1 MIKALKFL
9 NIFLILLVFP
19 ISSLIVRNYFI
30 YKYSHQEKEVIKSST
45 TVYKPVQNNIQSYA
59 PIIENALFPTSHTRL
74 APIDI
79 NSDISGEGV
88 DNGKDVNLSV
98 SDYLHLRGTIIGQ
111 KNYAIF
117 ETKGDR
123 KEGIF
128 KVGESVFETG
138 VLRNVDK
145 DKALLLRGSKE
156 LSFDI
161 DTENIHILPSPNQQ
175 PPQNYADLS
184 PMSKKVG
191 EKDWII
197 DQRALFKAMEDMGQV
212 LTDAR
217 LTPNVVEGKVE
228 GFRIT
233 EIKPRGIFDAI
244 GLKNGDVLIRVN
256 NYDIDTPERAIQVI
270 SGLKGETRVNLDL
283 MRDGQ
288 RVSFNYQIK

>member
-1 MIKALKFL
+1 MIKVFKFL
-9 NIFLILLVFP
+9 NILLMLLIFP
-19 ISSLIVRNYFI
+19 VSSLIVRNYLI
-30 YKYSHQEKEVIKSST
+30 YKYSPQEKEMIKSSA
-45 TVYKPVQNNIQSYA
+45 TVYKPPQNNIQNYA
-59 PIIENALFPTSHTRL
+59 PIIENAVFPTSHSRL
-74 APIDI
+74 TPIDFSKDVLAEAIDI
-79 NSDISGEGV
+79 NPTLL
-88 DNGKDVNLSV
+88 DN
-98 SDYLHLRGTIIGQ
+98 LHLRGTIIGQ

-244 GLKNGDVLIRVN
+244 GLRNGDVLISVN

-270 SGLKGETRVNLDL
+270 SGLKGETRAHLDL
-283 MRDGQ
+283 MRNGQ

>member
-9 NIFLILLVFP
+9 NILLMLLIFP
-19 ISSLIVRNYFI
+19 VSSLIVRNYLI
-30 YKYSHQEKEVIKSST
+30 YKYNPQEKEVIKSSVA
-45 TVYKPVQNNIQSYA
+45 VYKPVQNDIQRYA
-59 PIIENALFPTSHTRL
+59 PIIENAVFPTSHSRL
-74 APIDI
+74 TPIDL
-79 NSDISGEGV
+79 NKDISGEAV
-88 DNGKDVNLSV
+88 DNGKDVNLPI
-98 SDYLHLRGTIIGQ
+98 SDNLYLRGTIIGQ

-138 VLRNVDK
+138 VLRNVVK

-161 DTENIHILPSPNQQ
+161 DTENIHIFPSPNKQ
-175 PPQNYADLS
+175 PPQKYADLS
-184 PMSKKVG
+184 PLSKKVG
-191 EKDWII
+191 EKEWVI
-197 DQRALFKAMEDMGQV
+197 DQRAIFKALEDMSQV

-217 LTPNVVEGKVE
+217 LTPNVAEGKVE

-233 EIKPRGIFDAI
+233 EIKHRGIFDAI
-244 GLKNGDVLIRVN
+244 GLKNGDVLIKVN
-256 NYDIDTPERAIQVI
+256 NYDIDTPEKAIQVI
-270 SGLKGETRVNLDL
+270 SGIKGETRVNLDL

-288 RVSFNYQIK
+288 RVSFNYQIR

>member
-9 NIFLILLVFP
+9 NILLMLLIFP
-19 ISSLIVRNYFI
+19 VSSLIVRNYLI
-30 YKYSHQEKEVIKSST
+30 YKYNPQEKEVIKSSVA
-45 TVYKPVQNNIQSYA
+45 VYKPVKNDIQSYA
-59 PIIENALFPTSHTRL
+59 PIIENAAFPTSHSKLTPIDFSKDVS
-74 APIDI
+74 AEAIDI
-79 NSDISGEGV
+79 NPTLSD
-88 DNGKDVNLSV
+88 NL
-98 SDYLHLRGTIIGQ
+98 YLRGTIIGQ

-138 VLRNVDK
+138 VLRNVVK

-161 DTENIHILPSPNQQ
+161 DTENIHVLPSPNQQ
-175 PPQNYADLS
+175 SPQNYADLS

-233 EIKPRGIFDAI
+233 EIKHRGIFDAI

-288 RVSFNYQIK
+288 RVSFNYQIR